1 MLMIS
6 RACLRRA
13 SSALHWPDPK
23 SSDRRGPGERRLV
36 QAPPDR
42 SRDSRCLEPACH
54 GHRGRGCARRVPTGS
69 RRRPTRMQRQA
80 GGVTVAGPL
89 PMAGLLLG
97 SRPGVTMLPY
107 RDGGPVIGADGSEKF
122 CARDEGSGLRL
133 AASVACTSRWL
144 PSVSRPIVA
153 LPREMSSQPKTG
165 KLSQAQKNCQYCTV
179 RARVQ

>member
-1 MLMIS
+1 MAPRHAHDLEGVFAAGIL
-6 RACLRRA
+6 RA
-13 SSALHWPDPK
+13 ALAPDPQAI
-23 SSDRRGPGERRLV
+23 RPPAARG
-36 QAPPDR
+36 APPGAGWTGR
-42 SRDSRCLEPACH
+42 GTLARLEHACH

-89 PMAGLLLG
+89 PMAGFPLG
-97 SRPGVTMLPY
+97 SRPGVTMSPY
-107 RDGGPVIGADGSEKF
+107 REGGPVIGADGSEKF

-133 AASVACTSRWL
+133 AASVACTSRWR

-165 KLSQAQKNCQYCTV
+165 KLSPAHYSV
-179 RARVQ
+179 SARWLR